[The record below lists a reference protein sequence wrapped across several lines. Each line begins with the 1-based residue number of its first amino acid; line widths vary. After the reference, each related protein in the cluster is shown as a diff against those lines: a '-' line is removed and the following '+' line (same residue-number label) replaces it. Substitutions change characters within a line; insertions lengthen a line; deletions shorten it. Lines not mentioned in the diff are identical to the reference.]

1 MNGSAKVNWKQKK
14 GDVLTGIAHLYQ
26 RSDYIYEYACDRV
39 CVCVQRFMQLS
50 ICISFSMINSISF
63 NCIDKLLVFFL
74 SKQARAFD
82 LRGNTDLKRSHYVRS
97 TFAINCWNLIIEF
110 VTKQQKD
117 KNIFRPKTADD
128 LREFLNKWD
137 IGKKTQQKRNPHMHM
152 YICMYMHISLH
163 KFICAYLRVCVY

>member
-1 MNGSAKVNWKQKK
+1 
-14 GDVLTGIAHLYQ
+14 
-26 RSDYIYEYACDRV
+26 
-39 CVCVQRFMQLS
+39 
-50 ICISFSMINSISF
+50 MINSISF

-82 LRGNTDLKRSHYVRS
+82 LRGNTDLKRSHYVRN

-137 IGKKTQQKRNPHMHM
+137 IGKKTTEKKPTHAYVHM
-152 YICMYMHISLH
+152 Y
-163 KFICAYLRVCVY
+163 VYAHLFT